1 MHYNKYIVLVVA
13 LTCVGLVPI
22 TFLVTFFQG
31 TRGVRREHAPFAL
44 KRDRG
49 YFSFE
54 FDEELGFEFDEE
66 LKSLSTNCSV
76 VKGRHFIILLS
87 DDYKFCQ

>member
-22 TFLVTFFQG
+22 TFLVTFFKG
-31 TRGVRREHAPFAL
+31 PRGVRREHAPFAL
-44 KRDRG
+44 KRDLG
-49 YFSFE
+49 YFS
-54 FDEELGFEFDEE
+54 FEFDEE
-66 LKSLSTNCSV
+66 LKSLSTNCSF